1 MEKVYIIYWSGTGN
15 TEKMAYAVAE
25 GAKAAGA
32 EVELWNVDEADI
44 NQIKDAKAIALGCPS
59 MGSEQLEESC
69 MEPFMCELDGLISK
83 KTVALFGSYGWGNG
97 EWMRDWEGRIVTD
110 GATLLNAEG
119 IIANGEPSEDIVE
132 SCKLLGEELAN
143 R

>member
-25 GAKAAGA
+25 GAKTAGA

-69 MEPFMCELDGLISK
+69 MEPFMCELDGLISQ
-83 KTVALFGSYGWGNG
+83 KTVALFGSYGWGDG
-97 EWMRDWEGRIVTD
+97 EWMRDWESRIVTD